1 MRAQLHPLVAAI
13 CSPGDESESYCQVV
27 TPPPS
32 VYDTVLPASI
42 RWTADSGAP
51 MPLIDYLK
59 DHFDRGTAWH
69 RNDERL
75 ARGLPKV
82 SSPAVQLE
90 GWERELVW
98 TETLLL
104 TGTAEASFR
113 HLARGWGRDK
123 GFHRVLAQSI
133 CDRHGNVERK
143 PAAIINS
150 HGNSSTTATLI
161 SALLLCRN
169 RHRRRHPRTLRPPL
183 LVRPFGTER
192 ATTNWITM
200 NAWPRNSCSISLKKR
215 SCRMIQLTHSPTSN
229 LHPHDSIS
237 SKTIYCRTQIN

>member
-13 CSPGDESESYCQVV
+13 CSPEDESESYCQVV

-42 RWTADSGAP
+42 RWTADSGTP

-143 PAAIINS
+143 PAAIINT
-150 HGNSSTTATLI
+150 HGNSTTATLI
-161 SALLLCRN
+161 SATTGPSVDFTHYCTPIVAESSSSSSSDTSAATASETVWDGACYYELDYNERLASELM
-169 RHRRRHPRTLRPPL
+169 LD
-183 LVRPFGTER
+183 LVEEEVMSDDSVDPFADLES
-192 ATTNWITM
+192 A
-200 NAWPRNSCSISLKKR
+200 
-215 SCRMIQLTHSPTSN
+215 
-229 LHPHDSIS
+229 S
-237 SKTIYCRTQIN
+237 S